1 MARLDTESYRRF
13 VLEPVEKCFLETR
26 DSIPYFTSFNFY
38 QALRSELLRADPDSG
53 MIEVEDDL
61 CSEID
66 HAAERI
72 TDHMES
78 NHDLGFGASS

>member
-1 MARLDTESYRRF
+1 MARLDMESYRHL

-26 DSIPYFTSFNFY
+26 DTIPYFTSFNFY
-38 QALRSELLRADPDSG
+38 QALRSELLRVDPESG
-53 MIEVEDDL
+53 MIEVEEDL
-61 CSEID
+61 SFEID

-72 TDHMES
+72 TDHMKS